1 MSGSSAVVAFL
12 VAIVT
17 NYVTAEPPGWAEN
30 TVVVWS
36 VFGALAVV
44 SLGLFFWERRLAA
57 GAPDG
62 GVRPVPL
69 GRVAAGG
76 HSMNPPAVSA
86 RVRGREAELERIGAL
101 VGGSGG
107 GMVVV
112 CGAGGLGKT
121 TLAAEAAAQARGR
134 GRVVVW
140 IRWRDDAEQLGQ
152 DLAQAAHIL
161 GLPES
166 RLEEART
173 GRVSLVDAVWEHL
186 AGVKGWL
193 IVVDN
198 VDAPSQVG
206 PGPEPVAAY
215 RGWLRPHGG
224 GVLLVTSRDTSGQTW
239 GPDADLLHLQPLAGE
254 AGAAVL
260 LDAVPHAG
268 TGDEAEALAV
278 RLGGLPLG
286 LNAAGA
292 YLSVATSRHRTFAA
306 YQHAL
311 ETEFADLLGAEHPGA
326 AADPEAARRVV
337 RHTWDLSL
345 DQLHRDG
352 YTLAR
357 PVLQLLSLL
366 EPVPVPRT
374 LITPELVTGATGLP
388 ATAATVDAALA
399 GLHQYGL
406 LHTPGTD
413 SPGSG
418 SPAVGQ
424 LQLHPLV
431 REVTAHTLARPEPT
445 TIWLTAIDE
454 HLTRAVGTVAGMPG
468 RAGWPTARLLAP
480 HLPAL
485 LDRNTPDN
493 FSNARTT
500 LGALADV
507 LRAAGAA
514 SEELLLRRHVL
525 DHESTVRGSDH
536 PHTLTS
542 RNNLASTLSRLGE
555 HRQAADLQRQVLT
568 DRERV
573 LGPDHPDTLT
583 SRNNLAS
590 ALSDLGD
597 HRQAADLHHQN
608 LTDRERVLGPD
619 HPHTLSSRN
628 NLASALNALGEH
640 RQAADLHQQNLT
652 DTERVLG
659 PDHPDTLTSRN
670 NLASALNA
678 LGEHRQ
684 AADLHQQVLTD
695 RERVLGPDH
704 PHTLSSRN
712 NLASTVSDLGE
723 HRQAADLHQQNL
735 TDTERVLGPDHPQT
749 LSSRNNLAS
758 ALNDLGE
765 HRQAADLH
773 QQNLTDHERV
783 LGPDHPQTLTSRH
796 SLALALSRL
805 GEHQQAA
812 DLHQQN
818 LTDTE
823 RVLGPDHPH
832 TLTSRNN
839 LASALNA
846 LGEHQ
851 RAADL
856 HQHNL
861 TDHERVLGPDH
872 PQTLTS
878 RNNLAIALSR
888 LGEHQQAADLH
899 QQNLSDRERVLGPDH
914 PDTLTSRDNL
924 AIVRARLAQA
934 GRRRWWQFPRRG
946 GGA

>member
-30 TVVVWS
+30 TIVVWS

-62 GVRPVPL
+62 GRPPVPL

-121 TLAAEAAAQARGR
+121 TLAAEAAAQARAR

-140 IRWRDDAEQLGQ
+140 IRWRDDPEQLGQ

-198 VDAPSQVG
+198 VDAPSRVG
-206 PGPEPVAAY
+206 PGSGLPAAY

-239 GPDADLLHLQPLAGE
+239 GPDADLLHLQPLADD

-260 LDAVPHAG
+260 LDAAPHAG
-268 TGDEAEALAV
+268 TGNEAQALAV

-286 LNAAGA
+286 LNAAGT
-292 YLSVATSRHRTFAA
+292 YLSVPTSRHRTFAA

-311 ETEFADLLGAEHPGA
+311 ETEFADLLGAEDPGA

-357 PVLQLLSLL
+357 PILQLLSLL
-366 EPVPVPRT
+366 EPAPVPRT
-374 LITPELVTGATGLP
+374 LMTAELVTGTTGLP
-388 ATAATVDAALA
+388 ATAATVDTALA

-406 LHTPGTD
+406 LHTPGAD
-413 SPGSG
+413 EPEPG

-431 REVTAHTLARPEPT
+431 REVTAHTLTRPEPT
-445 TIWLTAIDE
+445 TTWLTAIDE
-454 HLTRAVGTVAGMPG
+454 HLAQAVATVAGMPG

-480 HLPAL
+480 HLPAH
-485 LDRNTPDN
+485 LDRNTPHNSTTARNTLDDLA
-493 FSNARTT
+493 NA
-500 LGALADV
+500 LN
-507 LRAAGAA
+507 AAGAA
-514 SEELLLRRHVL
+514 SEELLLRRHIL
-525 DHESTVRGSDH
+525 DHESTILGPDHPHTLNSRHNLANTLNDLGEHRRSVDLHQQVLTDYERVLGPDHPHTLTSRSNLAAALGDLGEHQQAADLHQQVLTDYERVLGPDH

-542 RNNLASTLSRLGE
+542 RNNLANTLNDLGE
-555 HRQAADLQRQVLT
+555 HQQAADLHQQVLT

-573 LGPDHPDTLT
+573 LGPDHPDTLG
-583 SRNNLAS
+583 SRNNLAN
-590 ALSDLGD
+590 ALRNLGE
-597 HRQAADLHHQN
+597 HRRAADLHQRV

-619 HPHTLSSRN
+619 HPHTLNSRH
-628 NLASALNALGEH
+628 NLANALNDLGEH
-640 RQAADLHQQNLT
+640 Q
-652 DTERVLG
+652 
-659 PDHPDTLTSRN
+659 
-670 NLASALNA
+670 
-678 LGEHRQ
+678 Q

-704 PHTLSSRN
+704 PHTLRSRHS
-712 NLASTVSDLGE
+712 LAAALGDLGE
-723 HRQAADLHQQNL
+723 HRQAVNLHQRVL
-735 TDTERVLGPDHPQT
+735 TDY
-749 LSSRNNLAS
+749 
-758 ALNDLGE
+758 
-765 HRQAADLH
+765 
-773 QQNLTDHERV
+773 
-783 LGPDHPQTLTSRH
+783 
-796 SLALALSRL
+796 
-805 GEHQQAA
+805 
-812 DLHQQN
+812 
-818 LTDTE
+818 E

-839 LASALNA
+839 LA
-846 LGEHQ
+846 
-851 RAADL
+851 AA
-856 HQHNL
+856 
-861 TDHERVLGPDH
+861 
-872 PQTLTS
+872 
-878 RNNLAIALSR
+878 
-888 LGEHQQAADLH
+888 
-899 QQNLSDRERVLGPDH
+899 
-914 PDTLTSRDNL
+914 
-924 AIVRARLAQA
+924 RARLAGS
-934 GRRRWWQFPRRG
+934 GRRRWWQLPRRM
-946 GGA
+946 

>member
-1 MSGSSAVVAFL
+1 
-12 VAIVT
+12 
-17 NYVTAEPPGWAEN
+17 
-30 TVVVWS
+30 
-36 VFGALAVV
+36 
-44 SLGLFFWERRLAA
+44 
-57 GAPDG
+57 
-62 GVRPVPL
+62 
-69 GRVAAGG
+69 
-76 HSMNPPAVSA
+76 MNPPAVSA
-86 RVRGREAELERIGAL
+86 RGREAELERIGAL

-134 GRVVVW
+134 GRVVAW

-166 RLEEART
+166 RLEEAHT
-173 GRVSLVDAVWEHL
+173 GRVSLVNAVWEHL

-198 VDAPSQVG
+198 VDTPSRVG
-206 PGPEPVAAY
+206 PGSGPPAAY

-239 GPDADLLHLQPLAGE
+239 GPDADLIRLQPLADDA
-254 AGAAVL
+254 AGAVL
-260 LDAVPHAG
+260 LDAAPHAG
-268 TGDEAEALAV
+268 TGNEAEALAV

-374 LITPELVTGATGLP
+374 LMTAELVTGATGLS

-431 REVTAHTLARPEPT
+431 REVTAHALARPEPT

-454 HLTRAVGTVAGMPG
+454 HLTQAVDTVAGMPG

-480 HLPAL
+480 HLPAH
-485 LDRNTPDN
+485 LDRNTPHN
-493 FSNARTT
+493 FTTARNT
-500 LGALADV
+500 LDALATV
-507 LRAAGAA
+507 LGAAGAA

-525 DHESTVRGSDH
+525 DHESTVRGPGH
-536 PHTLTS
+536 PDALAS
-542 RNNLASTLSRLGE
+542 RNNLASALNVLGE
-555 HRQAADLQRQVLT
+555 HRRAADLQRQVLT
-568 DRERV
+568 DY
-573 LGPDHPDTLT
+573 
-583 SRNNLAS
+583 
-590 ALSDLGD
+590 
-597 HRQAADLHHQN
+597 
-608 LTDRERVLGPD
+608 ERVLGPD
-619 HPHTLSSRN
+619 HPHTLNSRN
-628 NLASALNALGEH
+628 S
-640 RQAADLHQQNLT
+640 
-652 DTERVLG
+652 
-659 PDHPDTLTSRN
+659 
-670 NLASALNA
+670 
-678 LGEHRQ
+678 
-684 AADLHQQVLTD
+684 
-695 RERVLGPDH
+695 
-704 PHTLSSRN
+704 
-712 NLASTVSDLGE
+712 
-723 HRQAADLHQQNL
+723 
-735 TDTERVLGPDHPQT
+735 
-749 LSSRNNLAS
+749 
-758 ALNDLGE
+758 
-765 HRQAADLH
+765 
-773 QQNLTDHERV
+773 
-783 LGPDHPQTLTSRH
+783 
-796 SLALALSRL
+796 
-805 GEHQQAA
+805 
-812 DLHQQN
+812 
-818 LTDTE
+818 
-823 RVLGPDHPH
+823 
-832 TLTSRNN
+832 
-839 LASALNA
+839 
-846 LGEHQ
+846 
-851 RAADL
+851 
-856 HQHNL
+856 
-861 TDHERVLGPDH
+861 
-872 PQTLTS
+872 
-878 RNNLAIALSR
+878 
-888 LGEHQQAADLH
+888 
-899 QQNLSDRERVLGPDH
+899 
-914 PDTLTSRDNL
+914 L

-934 GRRRWWQFPRRG
+934 GRSRWWQLPRRG

>member
-1 MSGSSAVVAFL
+1 MVAFL

-57 GAPDG
+57 GTPDG
-62 GVRPVPL
+62 GRPPVPL

-76 HSMNPPAVSA
+76 HSMNPPVVSA

-198 VDAPSQVG
+198 VDTPSRVG

-224 GVLLVTSRDTSGQTW
+224 GVLMVTSRDTTRQTW
-239 GPDADLLHLQPLAGE
+239 GPDADLLHLQPLADE

-260 LDAVPHAG
+260 LDAAPHAG
-268 TGDEAEALAV
+268 TGNEAEALAV

-306 YQHAL
+306 YRHAL

-337 RHTWDLSL
+337 RHTWGLSL

-357 PVLQLLSLL
+357 PVLQLLALL

-374 LITPELVTGATGLP
+374 LITPELVTDATGLP
-388 ATAATVDAALA
+388 ATSATVDAALA

-406 LHTPGTD
+406 LHTPGAD
-413 SPGSG
+413 EPEPG
-418 SPAVGQ
+418 SPAVGR

-445 TIWLTAIDE
+445 TTWLTAIDE
-454 HLTRAVGTVAGMPG
+454 HLAQAVGTVAGMPG

-480 HLPAL
+480 HLPAH
-485 LDRNTPDN
+485 LDRNTPRS
-493 FSNARTT
+493 FTTARNT
-500 LGALADV
+500 LDALAAV
-507 LRAAGAA
+507 LGAAGAA

-525 DHESTVRGSDH
+525 DHESTV
-536 PHTLTS
+536 
-542 RNNLASTLSRLGE
+542 
-555 HRQAADLQRQVLT
+555 
-568 DRERV
+568 

-583 SRNNLAS
+583 SRNNLA
-590 ALSDLGD
+590 
-597 HRQAADLHHQN
+597 
-608 LTDRERVLGPD
+608 T
-619 HPHTLSSRN
+619 
-628 NLASALNALGEH
+628 ALNRLGEH
-640 RQAADLHQQNLT
+640 RQAADLHQQVLT
-652 DTERVLG
+652 DSERILG

-670 NLASALNA
+670 NLANALND
-678 LGEHRQ
+678 LGEHQR

-704 PHTLSSRN
+704 PHTLTSRN
-712 NLASTVSDLGE
+712 NLANALSDLGE
-723 HRQAADLHQQNL
+723 HQRAADLHQQVL
-735 TDTERVLGPDHPQT
+735 TDR
-749 LSSRNNLAS
+749 
-758 ALNDLGE
+758 
-765 HRQAADLH
+765 
-773 QQNLTDHERV
+773 
-783 LGPDHPQTLTSRH
+783 
-796 SLALALSRL
+796 
-805 GEHQQAA
+805 
-812 DLHQQN
+812 
-818 LTDTE
+818 E

-839 LASALNA
+839 LA
-846 LGEHQ
+846 
-851 RAADL
+851 
-856 HQHNL
+856 
-861 TDHERVLGPDH
+861 
-872 PQTLTS
+872 
-878 RNNLAIALSR
+878 
-888 LGEHQQAADLH
+888 
-899 QQNLSDRERVLGPDH
+899 
-914 PDTLTSRDNL
+914 
-924 AIVRARLAQA
+924 IVRARLAQA
-934 GRRRWWQFPRRG
+934 GRRRWWHLPRLG
-946 GGA
+946 GDA

>member
-30 TVVVWS
+30 TIVVWS

-62 GVRPVPL
+62 GRPPVPL

-121 TLAAEAAAQARGR
+121 TLAAEAAAQARAR

-140 IRWRDDAEQLGQ
+140 IRWRDDPEQLGQ

-198 VDAPSQVG
+198 VDAPSRVG
-206 PGPEPVAAY
+206 PGSGLPAAY

-239 GPDADLLHLQPLAGE
+239 GPDADLLHLQPLADD

-260 LDAVPHAG
+260 LDAAPHAG
-268 TGDEAEALAV
+268 TGNEAQALAV

-286 LNAAGA
+286 LNAAGT
-292 YLSVATSRHRTFAA
+292 YLSVPTSRHRTFAA

-311 ETEFADLLGAEHPGA
+311 ETEFADLLGAEDPGA

-357 PVLQLLSLL
+357 PILQLLSLL
-366 EPVPVPRT
+366 EPAPVPRT
-374 LITPELVTGATGLP
+374 LMTAELVTGATGLP
-388 ATAATVDAALA
+388 ATAATVDTALA

-406 LHTPGTD
+406 LHTPGAD
-413 SPGSG
+413 EPEPG

-431 REVTAHTLARPEPT
+431 REVTAHTLTRPEPT
-445 TIWLTAIDE
+445 TTWLTAIDE
-454 HLTRAVGTVAGMPG
+454 HLAQAVATVAGMPG

-480 HLPAL
+480 HLPAH
-485 LDRNTPDN
+485 LDRNTPHNSTTARNTLDDLA
-493 FSNARTT
+493 NA
-500 LGALADV
+500 LN
-507 LRAAGAA
+507 AAGAA
-514 SEELLLRRHVL
+514 SEELLLRRHIL
-525 DHESTVRGSDH
+525 DHESTILGPDHPHTLNSRHNLANTLNDLGEHRRSVDLHQQVLTDYERVLGPDHPHTLTSRSNLAAALGDLGEHQQAADLHQQVLTDYERVLGPDH

-542 RNNLASTLSRLGE
+542 RNNLANTLNDLGE
-555 HRQAADLQRQVLT
+555 HQQAADLHQQVLT

-573 LGPDHPDTLT
+573 LGPDHPDTLG
-583 SRNNLAS
+583 SRNNLAN
-590 ALSDLGD
+590 ALRNLGE
-597 HRQAADLHHQN
+597 HRRAADLHQRV

-619 HPHTLSSRN
+619 HPHTLNSRH
-628 NLASALNALGEH
+628 NLANALNDLGEH
-640 RQAADLHQQNLT
+640 Q
-652 DTERVLG
+652 
-659 PDHPDTLTSRN
+659 
-670 NLASALNA
+670 
-678 LGEHRQ
+678 Q

-704 PHTLSSRN
+704 PHTLRSRHS
-712 NLASTVSDLGE
+712 LAAALGDLGE
-723 HRQAADLHQQNL
+723 HRQAVNLHQRVL
-735 TDTERVLGPDHPQT
+735 TDY
-749 LSSRNNLAS
+749 
-758 ALNDLGE
+758 
-765 HRQAADLH
+765 
-773 QQNLTDHERV
+773 
-783 LGPDHPQTLTSRH
+783 
-796 SLALALSRL
+796 
-805 GEHQQAA
+805 
-812 DLHQQN
+812 
-818 LTDTE
+818 E

-839 LASALNA
+839 LA
-846 LGEHQ
+846 
-851 RAADL
+851 AA
-856 HQHNL
+856 
-861 TDHERVLGPDH
+861 
-872 PQTLTS
+872 
-878 RNNLAIALSR
+878 
-888 LGEHQQAADLH
+888 
-899 QQNLSDRERVLGPDH
+899 
-914 PDTLTSRDNL
+914 
-924 AIVRARLAQA
+924 RARLAGS
-934 GRRRWWQFPRRG
+934 GRRRWWQLPRRM
-946 GGA
+946 